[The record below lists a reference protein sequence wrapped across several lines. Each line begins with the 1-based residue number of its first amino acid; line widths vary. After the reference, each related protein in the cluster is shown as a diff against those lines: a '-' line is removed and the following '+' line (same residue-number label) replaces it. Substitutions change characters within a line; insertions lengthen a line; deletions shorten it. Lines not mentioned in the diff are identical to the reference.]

1 MRPLEPSVDRSAPPP
16 RLNGRYVVTRLLG
29 KGAQA
34 RVYLAWDGRLKQW
47 RAAKVLASNYVDDEH
62 VRGRFLL
69 EAEAMARLSHPNILR
84 VLDVDSDGR
93 TPYIVMELARGGA
106 VTEWLK
112 RNGPMPA
119 GLACHVIRQ
128 ACQGL
133 DHAHSLGIVHR
144 DVKPHNLLLRSDGS
158 VVLVDFGIA
167 QVAEVAMTQTG
178 SVMGTFAYMSPEQR
192 NDAKSVDNRAD
203 VYALGASLYTMLTLR
218 TSAELFFA
226 EARDDILAGVPDPL
240 KHVVIR
246 ACRYD
251 RNERTPSMA
260 VLAAEIETVLAR
272 LPPVPKGMT
281 LTDNVMPL
289 PESVP
294 ASVDDST
301 GIGDLR
307 SALAMGSDEQ
317 PTYMSVQKG
326 SIERLL
332 EEQPTTLYSD
342 SGNEIGAAIPY
353 VMPNV
358 DWSAA
363 KPRPDAE
370 SGGGVLPEYV
380 DVSTLHQRT
389 PTNEDDV
396 EIGSAGRRA
405 TQQPPPV
412 GREPST
418 EPPVER
424 SPGVYTFGAVGAG
437 FLLLALVFAWGTL
450 SLRQS
455 RSTVMHAE
463 TGLLA
468 EMPASHALVEE
479 LVSSGGN
486 GGALEYAWFA
496 YLDAPAEEKAGRA
509 ASFIVLAAA
518 EARRVNVGG
527 ATRTQV
533 TRLELLTSS
542 WQQAQ
547 STFESRSSSRIGR
560 LISSMGL

>member
-1 MRPLEPSVDRSAPPP
+1 VRPLEPSVERSAPPP
-16 RLNGRYVVTRLLG
+16 RLNGRYIVTRLLG

-144 DVKPHNLLLRSDGS
+144 DVKPHNLLLRADGS

-226 EARDDILAGVPDPL
+226 EARDEILAGVPDPL

-260 VLAAEIETVLAR
+260 VFAAEVEAAMSR

-281 LTDNVMPL
+281 LTDSVMPL
-289 PESVP
+289 PDGVP
-294 ASVDDST
+294 AFVDDST
-301 GIGDLR
+301 GVGDLR

-317 PTYMSVQKG
+317 PTYMSANKG
-326 SIERLL
+326 SLERML

-342 SGNEIGAAIPY
+342 SNPDNGPAIPY
-353 VMPNV
+353 QMPSV

-363 KPRPDAE
+363 RPRADAE
-370 SGGGVLPEYV
+370 SQESVLPEYV
-380 DVSTLHQRT
+380 DVSTLHSGTT
-389 PTNEDDV
+389 PNENDV
-396 EIGSAGRRA
+396 EIGSAGRLS
-405 TQQPPPV
+405 QQAPRPEPEPV
-412 GREPST
+412 V

-424 SPGVYTFGAVGAG
+424 SPWAYTFGAVGAAI
-437 FLLLALVFAWGTL
+437 LLLVLVFAWGTV

-455 RSTVMHAE
+455 RSNVLDAE
-463 TGLLA
+463 TSLIA
-468 EMPASHALVEE
+468 EMPASHALVED

-486 GGALEYAWFA
+486 AGALEYAWFA
-496 YLDAPAEEKAGRA
+496 YLDAPPEEKAGRA
-509 ASFIVLAAA
+509 ASFVVLAAA
-518 EARRVNVGG
+518 EARRVSVGG

-560 LISSMGL
+560 LIASMGL